1 MGARRAARE
10 TRFPKTE
17 GLAKRDAYKAA
28 RLDQLRPAYQKA
40 CDRLRYVHRTGKPE
54 DFARLCVQRLL
65 AQAWGVLLDMP
76 APLVG
81 GDAIAMADW
90 QGFSP

>member
-1 MGARRAARE
+1 MARR
-10 TRFPKTE
+10 
-17 GLAKRDAYKAA
+17 DADKAA
-28 RLDQLRPAYQKA
+28 RLDELRPAFQKA
-40 CDRLRYVHRTGKPE
+40 YDRLRYVRRAGQPE

-65 AQAWGVLLDMP
+65 AQAWGALLEMP

-81 GDAIAMADW
+81 GDAIVMADW

>member
-1 MGARRAARE
+1 M
-10 TRFPKTE
+10 
-17 GLAKRDAYKAA
+17 
-28 RLDQLRPAYQKA
+28 RPAYQKA
-40 CDRLRYVHRTGKPE
+40 YDHLRYVRRAGQPE

-65 AQAWGVLLDMP
+65 AQAWGALLDMP

-81 GDAIAMADW
+81 GDVVVMADW